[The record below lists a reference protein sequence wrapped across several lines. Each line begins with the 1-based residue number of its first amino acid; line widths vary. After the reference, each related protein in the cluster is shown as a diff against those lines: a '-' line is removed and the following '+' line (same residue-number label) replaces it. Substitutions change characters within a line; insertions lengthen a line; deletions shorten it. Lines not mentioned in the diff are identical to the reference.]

1 MTRRHSPQSYI
12 AKAGKA
18 LSTARLLLQA
28 EDPDGACNR
37 AYYAMFDAAHAALF
51 ALGIEALSR
60 PIKTHNGL
68 AAMFGKEVIVA
79 GHLPAEHGEHLS
91 KVEELRLLADYSDGS
106 VTIARATWA
115 VARAEEFVAAV
126 KKKFGL
132 QGR

>member
-12 AKAGKA
+12 AKAEKA

-28 EDPDGACNR
+28 EDADGACNR

-51 ALGIEALSR
+51 ALGIERLTR

-68 AAMFGKEVIVA
+68 SAMFGREVIVA

-106 VTIARATWA
+106 VAIERAFWA
-115 VARAEEFVAAV
+115 VGCAEAFVTAV

-132 QGR
+132 